1 MTSSPFNGR
10 GVKTALTNLI
20 RMLLNA
26 NLLLRILD
34 LYTQLLGWFHFVH
47 MQSAIAKW
55 RPAKSYVKY
64 AETLSGIDITIPT
77 RHFYNC
83 SPVTHGL
90 IYDLE
95 DYLVHWGVESPV
107 KTIVLQEGTFIVD
120 NGEITY
126 TCVTDVGP
134 IDQKI
139 TSGCIRVP

>member
-1 MTSSPFNGR
+1 MTSSPFSGR
-10 GVKTALTNLI
+10 GVKAALTNLI

-26 NLLLRILD
+26 NLLLKILD
-34 LYTQLLGWFHFVH
+34 LYTRLLGWFQFVH
-47 MQSAIAKW
+47 MQSAISKW
-55 RPAKSYVKY
+55 KPAAPFVKY
-64 AETLSGIDITIPT
+64 AETLSGIDITVPV

-107 KTIVLQEGTFIVD
+107 KTIVLQAGTFIVN

-126 TCVTDVGP
+126 NCTTDVGP
-134 IDQKI
+134 VSEVI
-139 TSGCIRVP
+139 TSGCIRPP